1 MEKTPT
7 IDDIRNDYTDKFDFF
22 DETPSI
28 VNMMNIACFEIRISR
43 YKLEQKIENI
53 YKVIKEGTIKDTK
66 VIEKYTKQLDE
77 IKASINAIYKKKK
90 EDEEFSDEF
99 LYMMGKKFKER
110 PEDLD
115 TFKRIARSIIN
126 DIIEKLIKYE
136 KIFIL
141 NNDVLIDIKKK
152 LNINN

>member
-1 MEKTPT
+1 
-7 IDDIRNDYTDKFDFF
+7 
-22 DETPSI
+22 
-28 VNMMNIACFEIRISR
+28 
-43 YKLEQKIENI
+43 
-53 YKVIKEGTIKDTK
+53 
-66 VIEKYTKQLDE
+66 
-77 IKASINAIYKKKK
+77 
-90 EDEEFSDEF
+90 
-99 LYMMGKKFKER
+99 MGKKFKER

>member
-99 LYMMGKKFKER
+99 LYMMGKKFIYFI
-110 PEDLD
+110 D
-115 TFKRIARSIIN
+115 F
-126 DIIEKLIKYE
+126 
-136 KIFIL
+136 IFYL
-141 NNDVLIDIKKK
+141 LY
-152 LNINN
+152 